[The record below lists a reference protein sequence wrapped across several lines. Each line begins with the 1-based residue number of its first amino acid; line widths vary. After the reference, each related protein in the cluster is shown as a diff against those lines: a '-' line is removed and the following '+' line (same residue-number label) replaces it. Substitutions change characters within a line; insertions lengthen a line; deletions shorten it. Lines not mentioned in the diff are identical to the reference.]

1 MFERG
6 YADRRTAAMRRIG
19 ISMPDRMLK
28 AGSRFL
34 YSWSGLNFLLSAL
47 ILTIVVFRFGNSPL
61 LAMVF
66 EESEIARLGVGVIPA
81 LNCLTILYNSYAI
94 ALSVLV
100 WLVVRFGLSKSQKW
114 AFWALLITIGFV
126 EVFAFIASAPLGNVR
141 WQVNVVLSALYVVGI
156 GLSGY
161 SLFTRRS

>member
-1 MFERG
+1 MSARV
-6 YADRRTAAMRRIG
+6 
-19 ISMPDRMLK
+19 LK
-28 AGSRFL
+28 AGSMCL
-34 YSWSGLNFLLSAL
+34 YSWSGLNFFLSSL
-47 ILTIVVFRFGNSPL
+47 ILIIVVFRFGNSPL

-66 EESEIARLGVGVIPA
+66 EESAIARLGAGVILA

-100 WLVVRFGLSKSQKW
+100 WLVVRFCLSKGQKW

-126 EVFAFIASAPLGNVR
+126 EVFAFIASAPLQNVR

-156 GLSGY
+156 GLSGIHY
-161 SLFTRRS
+161 

>member
-1 MFERG
+1 MSARV
-6 YADRRTAAMRRIG
+6 
-19 ISMPDRMLK
+19 LK
-28 AGSRFL
+28 AGSMCL
-34 YSWSGLNFLLSAL
+34 YSWSGLNFFLSSL
-47 ILTIVVFRFGNSPL
+47 ILIIVVFRFGNSPL

-66 EESEIARLGVGVIPA
+66 EEPEIAGFGAGVILA

-100 WLVVRFGLSKSQKW
+100 WLVVRFCLSKGQKW
-114 AFWALLITIGFV
+114 AFWALLVTIGFV

-141 WQVNVVLSALYVVGI
+141 WQVNVVLSVLYVVGI

-161 SLFTRRS
+161 SLLTRRS

>member
-1 MFERG
+1 MSARV
-6 YADRRTAAMRRIG
+6 
-19 ISMPDRMLK
+19 LK
-28 AGSRFL
+28 AGSMCL
-34 YSWSGLNFLLSAL
+34 YSWCGVNFFLSCL
-47 ILTIVVFRFGNSPL
+47 ILVIVVFGFGDSPL

-66 EESEIARLGVGVIPA
+66 EEPEIAGFGAGAILA
-81 LNCLTILYNSYAI
+81 LNCLTILYNSYAV

-100 WLVVRFGLSKSQKW
+100 WLVVRFCLSKGQKW
-114 AFWALLITIGFV
+114 AFWALLVTIGFV

-141 WQVNVVLSALYVVGI
+141 WEVNVVLSALYVVGI

>member
-1 MFERG
+1 M
-6 YADRRTAAMRRIG
+6 ANRT
-19 ISMPDRMLK
+19 LK

-34 YSWSGLNFLLSAL
+34 YSWSGLNFLLSSL

-66 EESEIARLGVGVIPA
+66 EESEIARLGAGVIPA

-100 WLVVRFGLSKSQKW
+100 WLVVRFCLSKGQKW
-114 AFWALLITIGFV
+114 AFWALLVTIGFV

-141 WQVNVVLSALYVVGI
+141 WEVNVVLSALYVVGI